1 MKCFDILNCGFLNQV
16 SYDHRS
22 YERNFRTLTGFG
34 PVTSR
39 YRCDSLTNLVPRV
52 SLLCLHC
59 LKDNGG
65 REERPWERGCSL
77 TNWAMKPLTLGAGH
91 LWVLMSTWRMDVK
104 WYMKCFI
111 YWTADDHSSLDFS
124 LVCSPDLSFSHLSTF
139 SGIANVFVA
148 NARPLVTIVI
158 IIRQWSW
165 VKTDIFGAT
174 QHLS

>member
-22 YERNFRTLTGFG
+22 YERNFRTLTPAGFG

-39 YRCDSLTNLVPRV
+39 YRCD
-52 SLLCLHC
+52 
-59 LKDNGG
+59 
-65 REERPWERGCSL
+65 SL

-124 LVCSPDLSFSHLSTF
+124 LVCSPDRSFSHLSTL
-139 SGIANVFVA
+139 SGFANVFVA
-148 NARPLVTIVI
+148 NARALVTIVI